1 MKSDEVIGLFEGS
14 MISGLLSELGG
25 FDLWIDPS
33 TVGLDYCK
41 P

>member
-25 FDLWIDPS
+25 FDPWIDSS
-33 TVGLDYCK
+33 TVNNDFDL
-41 P
+41 